1 MNMNNIKNLNIAI
14 VNTLPIP
21 SGQASVNRLLSYS
34 KGMVEDGDSIEVL
47 SSAFSEDVI
56 GEVNGVK
63 YHNLGTKGGLL
74 GLLKALHRI
83 LTTIRKGNYDAV
95 VLVSNSL
102 LLIYPLAL
110 VCKTKGIKLIQEKSE
125 FPFVLMK
132 KSTVRK
138 LWASFYTST
147 TYKLFDGLIVMT
159 KPLMNYFST
168 KVKKNCKMIEVPM
181 TVDLERFAIEKS
193 ACSEYGDYIA
203 YCGNMAGN
211 KDGVMNLIEAFDI
224 ASKQIKDVKLLL
236 IGGSSTPE
244 DLVKIKDYAKD
255 KGDGR
260 IIFYGKAT
268 REEIPQ
274 LLVNAKALAL
284 ARPSSLQSTGGFPT
298 KLGEYLATSNPVVVT
313 AVGDIPRFLN
323 EKNSFI
329 VEPDN
334 DKAFAGRLVKIFAD
348 YTSAQEIGK
357 QGRTVAEKNFNYK
370 VQAPRIHDFIEG
382 ML

>member
-1 MNMNNIKNLNIAI
+1 MRLAVI
-14 VNTLPIP
+14 NTLPIP

-34 KGMVEDGDSIEVL
+34 KGLVEFGDEVEVM
-47 SSAFSEDVI
+47 SSAFSNEVV
-56 GEVNGVK
+56 GEINGVK
-63 YHNLGTKGGLL
+63 FHNFGTKRGGV
-74 GLLKALHRI
+74 GLPRALCRI
-83 LTTIRKGNYDAV
+83 LATIEKKSFDAV
-95 VLVSNSL
+95 ILVSNSL
-102 LLIYPLAL
+102 LLIYPLAI
-110 VCKTKGIKLIQEKSE
+110 VCRLKGIKLIQEKSE

-132 KSTVRK
+132 KGLFAK
-138 LWASFYTST
+138 MWADFYTST
-147 TYKLFDGLIVMT
+147 TYRLFDGLIVMT
-159 KPLMNYFST
+159 KPLMDYFAT
-168 KVKKNCKMIEVPM
+168 RVKKSCKLIEVPM
-181 TVDLERFAIEKS
+181 TVDLERFAIGKTESK
-193 ACSEYGDYIA
+193 YGNYIA

-244 DLVKIKDYAKD
+244 DLVRIKEYAKD

-260 IIFYGKAT
+260 IIFYGRAT

-274 LLVNAKALAL
+274 LLVNAKVLAL

-323 EKNSFI
+323 DTNSFI

-334 DKAFAGRLVKIFAD
+334 NQAFAMQIVKIISD
-348 YTSAQEIGK
+348 YANAQEVGK
-357 QGRTVAEKNFNYK
+357 HGRELAEQNFNYK
-370 VQAPRIHDFIEG
+370 VQSPRVHDFIQN
-382 ML
+382 LI

>member
-1 MNMNNIKNLNIAI
+1 MRIAI

-34 KGMVEDGDSIEVL
+34 KGMVEMGVEINVL
-47 SSAFSEDVI
+47 SSGRGEKVED
-56 GEVNGVK
+56 EVNGVK
-63 YHNLGTKGGLL
+63 YHNFGKQSGPL
-74 GLLKALHRI
+74 GLLSALVRI
-83 LTTIRKGNYDAV
+83 LSAVRKGNFDALI
-95 VLVSNSL
+95 LVSNSL
-102 LLIYPLAL
+102 LLIYPLAI
-110 VCKTKGIKLIQEKSE
+110 VCKLKCIKFIQEKSE

-132 KSTVRK
+132 KGFINK
-138 LWASFYTST
+138 MWAKFYTGT

-159 KPLMNYFST
+159 KPLMDYFAT
-168 KVKKNCKMIEVPM
+168 KVKKGCKLIEVPM
-181 TVDLERFAIEKS
+181 TVDLDRFSINKS
-193 ACSEYGDYIA
+193 ESQYGDYIA

-211 KDGVMNLIEAFDI
+211 KDGVMNLIEAFNI
-224 ASKQIKDVKLLL
+224 ASRQVKEVKLLL
-236 IGGSSTPE
+236 IGGSSTLE
-244 DLVKIKDYAKD
+244 DLVKIKEYAKD

-260 IIFYGKAT
+260 IIFYGRAS

-323 EKNSFI
+323 ENNSFV

-334 DKAFAGRLVKIFAD
+334 NEAFANRIVKIFSD
-348 YTSAQEIGK
+348 YPLAQKIG
-357 QGRTVAEKNFNYK
+357 QRGREVAEQNFNYK
-370 VQAPRIHDFIEG
+370 VQAPRIHDFIQG
-382 ML
+382 LL

>member
-1 MNMNNIKNLNIAI
+1 MRIGI
-14 VNTLPIP
+14 VNTLPVP

-34 KGMVEDGDSIEVL
+34 KGMVEMGDQITVL
-47 SSAFSEDVI
+47 SSAYAETAA

-63 YHNLGTKGGLL
+63 FINCGKKGGRL
-74 GLLKALHRI
+74 GLLFALKKI
-83 LTTIRKGNYDAV
+83 LSMVKKERYDAV
-95 VLVSNSL
+95 ILVSNSL
-102 LLIYPLAL
+102 LLIYPLAI
-110 VCKTKGIKLIQEKSE
+110 VCKKKGIKLIQEKSE

-132 KSTVRK
+132 KGLIRK

-159 KPLMNYFST
+159 KPLIDYFAT
-168 KVKKNCKMIEVPM
+168 KVKKRCKLIEVPM
-181 TVDLERFAIEKS
+181 TVDLERFAIGKTESK
-193 ACSEYGDYIA
+193 YGNYIA

-236 IGGSSTPE
+236 IGESSTPE
-244 DLVKIKDYAKD
+244 DLVRIKEYAKD
-255 KGDGR
+255 RGDGR
-260 IIFYGKAT
+260 VIFYGRAS
-268 REEIPQ
+268 REEMPQ

-323 EKNSFI
+323 DANSFI

-334 DKAFAGRLVKIFAD
+334 NQAFAMQIVKIFSD
-348 YTSAQEIGK
+348 YANAQEVGK
-357 QGRTVAEKNFNYK
+357 YGREVAEQNFNYK
-370 VQAPRIHDFIEG
+370 VQSPRLHDFIQD
-382 ML
+382 LI